1 MQDLRKRLDIE
12 RSQKEEFARALN
24 AVKEE
29 VTAAQVSS
37 EAEAKL
43 AQQQVSLLATNL
55 TAALSHFI
63 YCIDVAT

>member
-29 VTAAQVSS
+29 VTAAQASA
-37 EAEAKL
+37 EAEANL
-43 AQQQVSLLATNL
+43 AQQQVSLLAT
-55 TAALSHFI
+55 T
-63 YCIDVAT
+63 